1 MQKIEIE
8 EFYPRNKKEWRKWLS
23 KNHATR
29 EAVYLIMY
37 KKQTGMP
44 SLNWS
49 DAVDEALCFGWIDS
63 TARPID
69 DEKYKQ
75 YFTKRKPQST
85 WSKINKI
92 KVEKLLQEGMMAEAG
107 LAIIELAKQNGS
119 WTILDEVEE
128 LIIPQDLELAFKKHK
143 GSKTFFESISKSIRK
158 AMLQWLVLA
167 KRPETRQNRINEI
180 AELAGK
186 GMRPKQF

>member
-8 EFYPRNKKEWRKWLS
+8 EFYPKDKKEWRTWLM
-23 KNHATR
+23 KNHKTSQ
-29 EAVYLIMY
+29 AVYLIMY
-37 KKQTGMP
+37 KKQTGKP

-63 TARPID
+63 TSRPID

-92 KVEKLLQEGMMAEAG
+92 KVEQLIKDGMMAEAG
-107 LAIIELAKQNGS
+107 LASIELAKQNGS
-119 WTILDEVEE
+119 WSVLDEVEE
-128 LIIPQDLELAFKKHK
+128 LIIPQDLEVAFRKYKDSKKY
-143 GSKTFFESISKSIRK
+143 FEGISKSIRK
-158 AMLQWLVLA
+158 AMLQWIILA
-167 KRPETRQNRINEI
+167 KRPETRQKRIDEI